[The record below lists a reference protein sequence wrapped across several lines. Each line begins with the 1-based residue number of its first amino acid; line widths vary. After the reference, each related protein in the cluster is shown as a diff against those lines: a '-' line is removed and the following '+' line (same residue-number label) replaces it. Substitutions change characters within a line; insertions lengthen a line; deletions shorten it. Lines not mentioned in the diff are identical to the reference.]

1 MKKILAFILSAS
13 FFFIPLYSQSAETD
27 SLEYR
32 IHDINYECT
41 GLTKPFAL
49 ERNIKVDYDKKFSSD
64 EELNVYID
72 HIVQQLENTR
82 LLEDIDVSYELLDP
96 TDGYIPID
104 ITIKVSDSSHFLIMP
119 KPSYDSNTGFELE
132 LKLKDN
138 NFLGFMNPLN
148 LGLNFDY
155 VSDDDHEDERRFRFG
170 MDFSYD
176 YPFSIGITEDTWTN
190 DFSLDWTVGDDA
202 PDFSFTTGIESS
214 LPFGRNFLRAS
225 FKQSISRKES
235 YKQYGDSVYFT
246 ENFGISLP
254 LTIGRINDIIPV
266 SYTPSFD
273 ITYHWDPDGI
283 DPADTG
289 LLGPT
294 IAIRQN
300 ISVSNVNWKGNFRDG
315 YEGSLS
321 HYFSYNFNSG
331 NFSPFLS
338 ITFSAFKAFKYAGIN
353 FRAYGYAVLND
364 SQNNI
369 GGKLRGTADNQYYD
383 DASLGKALDTNLAIS
398 FNLDVPIHIITT
410 DWMGWGKAIFGP
422 YDELS
427 PTMQKICW
435 LPHKMFQYLDFEL
448 QISPFVDIG
457 LTKNAASGRS
467 LNPKDAFVDAGFE
480 VLVYPTRFRS
490 YVVRGSFGVDVGR
503 KFLSRFFDTSW
514 RDMSVKSYE
523 ISIGLGLHF

>member
-1 MKKILAFILSAS
+1 M
-13 FFFIPLYSQSAETD
+13 
-27 SLEYR
+27 
-32 IHDINYECT
+32 
-41 GLTKPFAL
+41 
-49 ERNIKVDYDKKFSSD
+49 
-64 EELNVYID
+64 
-72 HIVQQLENTR
+72 
-82 LLEDIDVSYELLDP
+82 
-96 TDGYIPID
+96 
-104 ITIKVSDSSHFLIMP
+104 
-119 KPSYDSNTGFELE
+119 
-132 LKLKDN
+132 
-138 NFLGFMNPLN
+138 
-148 LGLNFDY
+148 
-155 VSDDDHEDERRFRFG
+155 
-170 MDFSYD
+170 
-176 YPFSIGITEDTWTN
+176 
-190 DFSLDWTVGDDA
+190 
-202 PDFSFTTGIESS
+202 
-214 LPFGRNFLRAS
+214 
-225 FKQSISRKES
+225 
-235 YKQYGDSVYFT
+235 
-246 ENFGISLP
+246 
-254 LTIGRINDIIPV
+254 
-266 SYTPSFD
+266 
-273 ITYHWDPDGI
+273 
-283 DPADTG
+283 
-289 LLGPT
+289 
-294 IAIRQN
+294 
-300 ISVSNVNWKGNFRDG
+300 
-315 YEGSLS
+315 
-321 HYFSYNFNSG
+321 
-331 NFSPFLS
+331 
-338 ITFSAFKAFKYAGIN
+338 
-353 FRAYGYAVLND
+353 LND